1 MHNFTP
7 LFLIVS
13 CSAPE
18 LAPQTDL
25 AGAQPIA
32 SGPLI
37 EETSSAFP
45 VSAWTAAVPL
55 TLVAPGGKN
64 LAVLD
69 KLGVRVEVLQVRQG
83 RILVNCTGCEATSGG
98 AEGWMPKGVLWGA
111 LPAPETKSPS
121 EKDPLSL
128 ALGLRSQWMSGLGLP
143 EGVSGDTLCAIA
155 DQGWTVTTNQAVASH
170 AGGEIKLQRR
180 GSEWTLTSISPP
192 PTPIEG
198 SCG

>member
-18 LAPQTDL
+18 LAPQSDL

-37 EETSSAFP
+37 EETSSDLP

-69 KLGVRVEVLQVRQG
+69 KLGVRVEVLQVREG
-83 RILVNCTGCEATSGG
+83 RILVRCTGCEDSSRG

-111 LPAPETKSPS
+111 LPAADTRNPS

-128 ALGLRSQWMSGLGLP
+128 ALGLRSQWAAGLGVP
-143 EGVSGDTLCAIA
+143 DGMTGDALCVIA
-155 DQGWTVTTNQAVASH
+155 DQGWTVTANQAVASH
-170 AGGEIKLQRR
+170 AGAEIKLQRR
-180 GSEWTLTSISPP
+180 GSEWTLTSISSPSS
-192 PTPIEG
+192 PISG
-198 SCG
+198 TCG

>member
-1 MHNFTP
+1 MHNFTL
-7 LFLIVS
+7 LFSIVS

-37 EETSSAFP
+37 EETSTTFP
-45 VSAWTAAVPL
+45 ATAWTAAVPL

-83 RILVNCTGCEATSGG
+83 RILVNCTGCADSSTG
-98 AEGWMPKGVLWGA
+98 AEGWMPKGVLWSSF
-111 LPAPETKSPS
+111 PAPSTADPS
-121 EKDPLSL
+121 AKDPLSL
-128 ALGLRSQWMSGLGLP
+128 ALGLRAQWGSGVGIP
-143 EGVSGDTLCAIA
+143 EGMSGDTLCAIA
-155 DQGWTVTTNQAVASH
+155 DQGWTVTPNQAVASH
-170 AGGEIKLQRR
+170 GGGEIKLQRR
-180 GSEWTLTSISPP
+180 GSSWALAGISPP
-192 PTPIEG
+192 PSPISG